1 MRTNTLKY
9 VIALAIFTI
18 AGIFAVQFIFLRSRF
33 SLTERQFHESVSI
46 ALKEV
51 AWQILE
57 YNKNAFGKTAEFEN
71 LNPVERI
78 SNNYYIVNV
87 NDVID
92 GEVLKF
98 HLTEQFRLHE
108 INTDFEFAV
117 YDCVNDSMI
126 YGAYICA
133 FSDSCRQVRNFNLPK
148 TDKYTYYFGVH
159 FPKMTQYFNSRLS
172 GWYVFT
178 ILLVIVV
185 AFFGYAI
192 AVILKQRQLTE
203 VQKNFI
209 NNLTHELKTPIS
221 SIALAAD
228 VISDKKIIETP
239 ERLFRYAKIISEQNN
254 RLLNNVERVLSL
266 ASLEKN
272 KIQLNHEK
280 LNLPALL
287 EEIAANF
294 RLAQNNPTAKISI
307 DNNAGEI
314 FLVADKFHFTQVVT
328 NIIENGIKYNTSEE
342 PEMAVSIDQD
352 KRNLIVAFADN
363 GIGIPRNARKKIFRK
378 FYRVPTGNIHNVKG
392 FGLGLD
398 YVAKIINAHKWKITV
413 EANLNGGSIFK
424 ILIPEKSYGK

>member
-185 AFFGYAI
+185 TFFGYAVT
-192 AVILKQRQLTE
+192 VILKQRQLTE

-287 EEIAANF
+287 EEITANF